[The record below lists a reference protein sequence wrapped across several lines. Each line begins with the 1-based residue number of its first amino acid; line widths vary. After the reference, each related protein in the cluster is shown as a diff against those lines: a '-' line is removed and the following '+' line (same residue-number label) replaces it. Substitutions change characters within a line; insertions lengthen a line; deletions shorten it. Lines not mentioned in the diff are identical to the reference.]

1 MKRKE
6 LNMKLSDVAIGIE
19 FTEDDRPV
27 VTIIVR
33 FDNPDQMTE
42 YIQKL
47 RETFE
52 QSLDVDK
59 QAKEIIDNI
68 VNKRASA

>member
-1 MKRKE
+1 
-6 LNMKLSDVAIGIE
+6 MKLSDVAIGIE